1 MVELADA
8 QDLGS
13 CAARRVG
20 STPTTRIA
28 KNRRWFVKNQR
39 SFSFLGYTFGY
50 TFIFHLSHP
59 LKLFNT
65 FLFFQLTCNI
75 ICAILLLEF
84 AHKLSLESSDFLSV
98 WWGALFLLT
107 N

>member
-1 MVELADA
+1 
-8 QDLGS
+8 
-13 CAARRVG
+13 
-20 STPTTRIA
+20 
-28 KNRRWFVKNQR
+28 
-39 SFSFLGYTFGY
+39 
-50 TFIFHLSHP
+50 
-59 LKLFNT
+59 
-65 FLFFQLTCNI
+65 LTCNI

>member
-39 SFSFLGYTFGY
+39 SFSFFGYTFGY
-50 TFIFHLSHP
+50 TFTFIFG
-59 LKLFNT
+59 LFPTLLN
-65 FLFFQLTCNI
+65 FLIFF
-75 ICAILLLEF
+75 
-84 AHKLSLESSDFLSV
+84 SSF
-98 WWGALFLLT
+98 

>member
-20 STPTTRIA
+20 STPTTRIT

-50 TFIFHLSHP
+50 TFTFIFG
-59 LKLFNT
+59 LFPTLLN
-65 FLFFQLTCNI
+65 FSIFF
-75 ICAILLLEF
+75 
-84 AHKLSLESSDFLSV
+84 SSF
-98 WWGALFLLT
+98 